1 MGCVRGAE
9 TSVQRNKV
17 MARVWRPPPPSP
29 GRVRSPPSRLAGP
42 CPMKKGPTHAERV
55 VIDTDKRRLKTGSA
69 KRPVRHTRVGRS
81 QPRQLHPPWRV
92 VHVVSRTDG
101 CVPPTPPVS
110 PPPTAIDRTGPYP
123 GPINHPIDTTTQ
135 QTQSPRTHRTH
146 VCGTDGGTPAA
157 WLWVDVGP
165 PLGLGPLC
173 ASDLKSDALPRHRR
187 FLHRTPGVLPGLDI
201 GGGDERTAQG
211 SQNKEPAP
219 PPPFPARNGCHHRPA
234 SCVTPAVR
242 AVLIPAVIPSVI
254 APTGHTHTRRGKAD
268 GPRHPSTQRARARR
282 IPSALR
288 QAHATQTR
296 GTVGTQDGLWE

>member
-1 MGCVRGAE
+1 
-9 TSVQRNKV
+9 
-17 MARVWRPPPPSP
+17 
-29 GRVRSPPSRLAGP
+29 
-42 CPMKKGPTHAERV
+42 MKKGPTHAERV

-81 QPRQLHPPWRV
+81 QPRQLRPPWRV

-101 CVPPTPPVS
+101 CVPPTPPS
-110 PPPTAIDRTGPYP
+110 HRHPPPLIAPVPIQVPSITRSTPPRNRPKARGRTAPMSVALTVARRPHGFGLTW
-123 GPINHPIDTTTQ
+123 
-135 QTQSPRTHRTH
+135 
-146 VCGTDGGTPAA
+146 A
-157 WLWVDVGP
+157 P

-173 ASDLKSDALPRHRR
+173 ASDLKSDALPRRRR

-201 GGGDERTAQG
+201 GGGGGTRGRRRDHRTK
-211 SQNKEPAP
+211 NLPP

-268 GPRHPSTQRARARR
+268 GPRHPSTQRARAHAGYPVHRAKPMRR
-282 IPSALR
+282 RRGEQWGHKTASGNDSHHARFPPC
-288 QAHATQTR
+288 QAAPA
-296 GTVGTQDGLWE
+296 VGWH

>member
-17 MARVWRPPPPSP
+17 MARVWRPPPPLP

-81 QPRQLHPPWRV
+81 QPRQLRPPWRV

-165 PLGLGPLC
+165 PLGPW
-173 ASDLKSDALPRHRR
+173 ALVRVRPEERRPPSAPSLSAQNTGRPTWPRHR
-187 FLHRTPGVLPGLDI
+187 G

-211 SQNKEPAP
+211 S
-219 PPPFPARNGCHHRPA
+219 
-234 SCVTPAVR
+234 
-242 AVLIPAVIPSVI
+242 
-254 APTGHTHTRRGKAD
+254 
-268 GPRHPSTQRARARR
+268 
-282 IPSALR
+282 
-288 QAHATQTR
+288 
-296 GTVGTQDGLWE
+296 